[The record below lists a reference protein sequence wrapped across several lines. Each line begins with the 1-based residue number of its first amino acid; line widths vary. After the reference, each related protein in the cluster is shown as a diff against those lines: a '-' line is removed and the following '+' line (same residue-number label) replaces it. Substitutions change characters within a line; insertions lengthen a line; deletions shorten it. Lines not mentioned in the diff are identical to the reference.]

1 MPPAASA
8 SGAAASLQDD
18 AGAMTDQIALPFQWP
33 AEEDE
38 RDFIISD
45 ANRLAVKH
53 LEHWSLWP
61 VMATVLTGPRKSGR
75 SLLGRIFAAKSGG
88 RFVDNA
94 DDQDEEKLF
103 HAWNAAQADRKPL
116 LLAADLP
123 PAKWRIKLPDL
134 KSRLLASPHIAI
146 EEPDMQLMAGLVEKL
161 LNARGLAAP
170 VEVIR
175 YVVPRIERSYIGVGR
190 IVDALD
196 EAALARRRAVSVKVA
211 REALATIGITEDN
224 YKLL

>member
-1 MPPAASA
+1 
-8 SGAAASLQDD
+8 
-18 AGAMTDQIALPFQWP
+18 MTDQIALPFAWP
-33 AEEDE
+33 ADEDE

-75 SLLGRIFAAKSGG
+75 SLLGRIFASKTGG

-94 DDQDEEKLF
+94 DSQDEEKLF
-103 HAWNAAQADRKPL
+103 HAWNAAQAERRPL
-116 LLAADLP
+116 LLVADLP
-123 PAKWRIKLPDL
+123 PAKWRLRLPDL
-134 KSRLLASPHIAI
+134 RSRLLASPHVAI
-146 EEPDMQLMAGLVEKL
+146 EEPDAPLMAGLIEKL
-161 LNARGLAAP
+161 LHARSLAAP
-170 VEVIR
+170 PEVIR
-175 YVVPRIERSYIGVGR
+175 YVVPRIERSYIGIGR

-196 EAALARRRAVSVKVA
+196 EAALARRKAVSLKVA
-211 REALATIGITEDN
+211 RDALATMGVTDDT

>member
-1 MPPAASA
+1 
-8 SGAAASLQDD
+8 
-18 AGAMTDQIALPFQWP
+18 MTDQIALPFEWP
-33 AEEDE
+33 ADEDE

-75 SLLGRIFAAKSGG
+75 SLLGRIFATKSGG

-94 DDQDEEKLF
+94 DSQDEEKLF
-103 HAWNAAQADRKPL
+103 HAWNSAQAEHKPL

-123 PAKWRIKLPDL
+123 PAKWRIRLPDL
-134 KSRLLASPHIAI
+134 RSRLLASPHIAI
-146 EEPDMQLMAGLVEKL
+146 EEPDPLLMAGLIEKL
-161 LNARGLAAP
+161 LHARGLAAP
-170 VEVIR
+170 QEVIR

-196 EAALARRRAVSVKVA
+196 EIALARRRAVSLKVA
-211 REALATIGITEDN
+211 REALATMGVTDDS

>member
-1 MPPAASA
+1 
-8 SGAAASLQDD
+8 
-18 AGAMTDQIALPFQWP
+18 MTDQIALPFAWP
-33 AEEDE
+33 ADEDE

-45 ANRLAVKH
+45 ANRIAVRH

-61 VMATVLTGPRKSGR
+61 VMASVLTGPRKSGR
-75 SLLGRIFAAKSGG
+75 SLLGRIFAVKTGG

-94 DDQDEEKLF
+94 DAQDEERLF

-134 KSRLLASPHIAI
+134 RSRLLASPHIAI
-146 EEPDMQLMAGLVEKL
+146 EEPDMVLMAGLIEKL
-161 LNARGLAAP
+161 IHARGLAIKP
-170 VEVIR
+170 EVIR

-190 IVDALD
+190 IVDAID
-196 EAALARRRAVSVKVA
+196 EAALARRKAISMAVA
-211 REALATIGITEDN
+211 REALAAIGVTGDT

>member
-1 MPPAASA
+1 
-8 SGAAASLQDD
+8 
-18 AGAMTDQIALPFQWP
+18 MTDQIALPFAWP
-33 AEEDE
+33 ADEDE
-38 RDFIISD
+38 RDFIVSD

-75 SLLGRIFAAKSGG
+75 SLLGRIFASKTGG

-94 DDQDEEKLF
+94 DSQDEEKLF

-116 LLAADLP
+116 LLVADLP
-123 PAKWRIKLPDL
+123 PAKWRLRLPDL
-134 KSRLLASPHIAI
+134 RSRLLASPHVAI
-146 EEPDMQLMAGLVEKL
+146 EEPDSPLMAGLIEKL
-161 LNARGLAAP
+161 LHARSLAAP
-170 VEVIR
+170 PEVIR

-196 EAALARRRAVSVKVA
+196 EAALARRKAVSLKVA
-211 REALATIGITEDN
+211 REALATMGVTEDT
-224 YKLL
+224 YRLL